1 MWNIREIFTMITYL
15 KSKLMGKWHEFY
27 ISLISEYLLENMLL
41 LNSIQFEILAIL
53 KFHKRLFCFIP
64 CVLIVFYINF
74 DWTWFNKH
82 IVSLTLYKLNI
93 FPGKW
98 VVAMQT
104 KRSIYMNEWIIKYL
118 SPLRSDL
125 LPCDETCNAFKLRSL
140 RWVNRKRKFW
150 CLKRGLIHG
159 KRHQAR
165 VKRGQRCKKRSL
177 LHRVGG
183 KIDNLWKLSYLI
195 YLN

>member
-1 MWNIREIFTMITYL
+1 
-15 KSKLMGKWHEFY
+15 
-27 ISLISEYLLENMLL
+27 
-41 LNSIQFEILAIL
+41 
-53 KFHKRLFCFIP
+53 
-64 CVLIVFYINF
+64 
-74 DWTWFNKH
+74 
-82 IVSLTLYKLNI
+82 
-93 FPGKW
+93 
-98 VVAMQT
+98 MQT

-195 YLN
+195 YLNINVGLYKHFTRYPLNLFLECMPYYWYSYSRNLNLFEACENDNLSGFLNFVLVLAVKYYIYHINSTLVPRFVSKCIWEK

>member
-1 MWNIREIFTMITYL
+1 
-15 KSKLMGKWHEFY
+15 
-27 ISLISEYLLENMLL
+27 
-41 LNSIQFEILAIL
+41 
-53 KFHKRLFCFIP
+53 
-64 CVLIVFYINF
+64 
-74 DWTWFNKH
+74 
-82 IVSLTLYKLNI
+82 
-93 FPGKW
+93 
-98 VVAMQT
+98 MQT

-195 YLN
+195 YLNINVGLYKHFTRSPRYYWYSHIRNLNVFTACKNNNLSGFLNFFLVLAVKYYIYHINSTLVPRFVSKCIWEK

>member
-1 MWNIREIFTMITYL
+1 
-15 KSKLMGKWHEFY
+15 
-27 ISLISEYLLENMLL
+27 
-41 LNSIQFEILAIL
+41 
-53 KFHKRLFCFIP
+53 
-64 CVLIVFYINF
+64 
-74 DWTWFNKH
+74 
-82 IVSLTLYKLNI
+82 
-93 FPGKW
+93 
-98 VVAMQT
+98 MQT
-104 KRSIYMNEWIIKYL
+104 KRSLYMNEWIIKYL

-195 YLN
+195 YLNINVGLYRAYLFFIRINIYKHIPTQFDVGMYVILLIFIFKKS